1 MTIPPEIPID
11 RWTLDQTAA
20 LLERLTLWLEHGSDP
35 AAIASCAQAL
45 SLGETD
51 DPTTIAH
58 WAEWLHCQLRDR
70 ADNSLLDPI
79 ELN

>member
-1 MTIPPEIPID
+1 MTPPEIPID
-11 RWTLDQTAA
+11 RTLDQTAA